1 MQAQISQKTKK
12 QEMVNKKEREEK
24 KALKKAQKM
33 EMSVI
38 RLHQGKYKELNRPE
52 SHNNMST
59 CPEVLEGTTEKTAHE
74 EDSDLGKVSPSAF
87 KEVKN
92 YEH

>member
-1 MQAQISQKTKK
+1 
-12 QEMVNKKEREEK
+12 MVNKKEREEK

-38 RLHQGKYKELNRPE
+38 RLHQGKYKELKPQGNGLE

-87 KEVKN
+87 KEIKN